1 MWNHFRIGKKS
12 APEEA
17 PAIRTKFPPLEVVE
31 ELPGKLKDFGGDL
44 PLGRANAAKI
54 LRRVYDPY
62 TTLSIPKKNGSTRH
76 ISAPMSDL
84 KKFQTLILRKFLSGP
99 EVAHQAAFA
108 YIKGKSAVQCARIHE
123 YATWAIKVD
132 IKNFFESIDEKQVY
146 WAFRSRG
153 VSNFRAFFLA
163 RFTTRLER
171 QPFEVKKSL
180 RERFSG
186 IGTPALRKYKI
197 VQRHKLLK
205 KFNVERRRIGYVP
218 QGSPTSGQISNL
230 VFYPLDV
237 KLASLAKSL
246 TAKYTRYADD
256 IVISFKSEFTRSEA
270 ESALRSAANIINEG
284 GFQLNHSK
292 TRVLKPGSRMQVLGV
307 LIGSPGLRV
316 PPSKK
321 KYLDRSLRAVEKFGF
336 EKHAEHLEET
346 RSYAV
351 LNQLHGFLVW
361 ANEVEPGWASP
372 RLIKLSELA
381 EAQLNPEGVDY
392 KGF

>member
-12 APEEA
+12 TPAEA
-17 PAIRTKFPPLEVVE
+17 LAIRPKFPQLEVVE
-31 ELPGKLKDFGGDL
+31 ALPGKLKDFGGEV

-62 TTLSIPKKNGSTRH
+62 TTLSIPKRDGSTRH

-123 YATWAIKVD
+123 DANWAIKVD

-153 VSNFRAFFLA
+153 VANFRAFFLA

-180 RERFSG
+180 REHFSG
-186 IGTPALRKYKI
+186 VGTPALRKYKI

-230 VFYPLDV
+230 VFYPVDV
-237 KLASLAKSL
+237 KLAALAKTL
-246 TAKYTRYADD
+246 AAKYTRYADD
-256 IVISFKSEFTRSEA
+256 IVISFRSEFTRGEA
-270 ESALRSAANIINEG
+270 ESVLRKAAKIINEA

-321 KYLDRSLRAVEKFGF
+321 KYLDKSLRAVEKFGF
-336 EKHAEHLEET
+336 EKHAEHLDET
-346 RSYAV
+346 RSYTV

-372 RLIKLSELA
+372 RLSKLSQLA
-381 EAQLNPEGVDY
+381 EEQLNPKSFDYEG
-392 KGF
+392 F